1 MNNYPE
7 TPASTETQAHQP
19 GDQTKM
25 DPTPEVIKENYKG
38 SDKLKGK
45 VALITGGD
53 SGIRSLCI
61 SIVCP
66 RRCRYCH
73 LLSG

>member
-25 DPTPEVIKENYKG
+25 NPIPEVIKENYK
-38 SDKLKGK
+38 
-45 VALITGGD
+45 VAIN
-53 SGIRSLCI
+53 
-61 SIVCP
+61 
-66 RRCRYCH
+66 
-73 LLSG
+73 